1 MVDNIKAAI
10 SAMCKAHP
18 AGRLG
23 MAADL
28 GMSIDTFHN
37 HMYQKCGSRFFTLAE
52 LERME
57 DLSGVSMLAE
67 YAAARVGKLL
77 VDVPKPESM
86 DNVDLFAIDMKTS
99 AAKGQ
104 LAQAQIEAAE
114 DGVIDRHERKKLSE
128 LFRKTIRHQFH
139 GFMGFMAL
147 YGVSDQAVEVFV
159 STRKGD
165 APSVQLEASGASFQ

>member
-1 MVDNIKAAI
+1 MVDSIKAAI

-18 AGRLG
+18 GGRLG

-57 DLSGVSMLAE
+57 DLSGISMLAE

-77 VDVPKPESM
+77 VDVPRPESI
-86 DNVDLFAIDMKTS
+86 DNVDLYSLDMQAN
-99 AAKGQ
+99 AAKGL
-104 LAQAQIEAAE
+104 LAQAQIEAAG

-147 YGVSDQAVEVFV
+147 YGVSDQAVDLFV
-159 STRKGD
+159 TSRKGD

>member
-1 MVDNIKAAI
+1 MVDSIKAAI

-37 HMYQKCGSRFFTLAE
+37 HLYEKCGSRFFTLKE

-57 DLSGVSMLAE
+57 DLSGVSMFAE

-77 VDVPKPESM
+77 VDVLQPENI
-86 DNVDLFAIDMKTS
+86 DNVDLYALDMQAN

-104 LAQAQIEAAE
+104 LAQAQIEAAA
-114 DGVIDRHERKKLSE
+114 DGVIDRHESKKLMN
-128 LFRKTIRHQFH
+128 LLKKTVRHQIQ
-139 GFMGFMAL
+139 GVMGFMAL
-147 YGVSDQAVEVFV
+147 YSVSDQAVEVFM

>member
-114 DGVIDRHERKKLSE
+114 DGVIDRHERKKL
-128 LFRKTIRHQFH
+128 T
-139 GFMGFMAL
+139 
-147 YGVSDQAVEVFV
+147 
-159 STRKGD
+159 
-165 APSVQLEASGASFQ
+165 